1 MAQGWFGTSGGGTSD
16 LSQMATCPK
25 YAAGLYLGVTL
36 RDGTGA
42 CVLCTGAV
50 RRRRALT
57 RHSGERLKQ
66 IFASHYCAETRV
78 GSIRTI
84 LEPVFGLRD

>member
-1 MAQGWFGTSGGGTSD
+1 M
-16 LSQMATCPK
+16 
-25 YAAGLYLGVTL
+25 

-57 RHSGERLKQ
+57 RHSG
-66 IFASHYCAETRV
+66 V
-78 GSIRTI
+78 GVEGCW
-84 LEPVFGLRD
+84 LEGSAGI